1 MTQLSI
7 AILSESPE
15 DAPAVERLNDHA
27 FGPGRYVRAAF
38 RLREGV
44 PHVAAASFIARVGT
58 LLVGSVRLSPI
69 TIGATPALVLGP
81 LTVDPDFRSRGIGG
95 ALVARALDA
104 SRTLG
109 HRLVLL
115 VGDEPYYAKLG
126 FKRVPRGRVI
136 MPGPV
141 DKDRILIAELED
153 GAFEGVSGPARPAY
167 GAAAA

>member
-7 AILSESPE
+7 TILSESPE

-27 FGPGRYVRAAF
+27 FGPGRYARAAF
-38 RLREGV
+38 RLREGGAPIAEV
-44 PHVAAASFIARVGT
+44 SFIARVGT

-69 TIGATPALVLGP
+69 TIGDTPALVLGP

-95 ALVARALDA
+95 ALVRRALEA
-104 SRTLG
+104 SRKLG

-115 VGDEPYYAKLG
+115 VGDEPYYSKLG
-126 FKRVPRGRVI
+126 FTRVPRGRVV

-141 DKDRILIAELED
+141 DKDRILIAELEE
-153 GAFEGVSGPARPAY
+153 GAFEGVSGAARPAFV
-167 GAAAA
+167 AVTA